1 MILALDLSKLSSLN
15 AIAGAVSNI
24 VSRGYPFS
32 MGMVPLVW
40 DEDGA
45 KMARL
50 FYHLIENYGRTKTM
64 NLLRSVSIP
73 PALLVEW

>member
-40 DEDGA
+40 NEDG
-45 KMARL
+45 KFFL
-50 FYHLIENYGRTKTM
+50 CFNG
-64 NLLRSVSIP
+64 S
-73 PALLVEW
+73 LLVDLGG